1 LALLPALGGKR
12 SGWGLG
18 EHHGALRS
26 LLAAEQQQPE
36 EQVYAQSFTFFS
48 FYLLLR

>member
-1 LALLPALGGKR
+1 VVKGTAGVWVSTTER
-12 SGWGLG
+12 SVPCWQ
-18 EHHGALRS
+18 
-26 LLAAEQQQPE
+26 AEQQQPE